1 MTYFFEKAYIIG
13 NGPSRK
19 DYDLNNLYDQCTF
32 GCNAVYRDY
41 ECSWLVAIDDKIIQE
56 IKQSSYP
63 QKQCIFPPEEERW
76 EPADF
81 IPDRRARS
89 NTGMNACIEAIRKG
103 YTELYLLGFD
113 FMISNRHYAEGNLYD
128 GTNGYEPETRAAYGD
143 TLNRVKYFE
152 WFANKNPEINF
163 YICLP
168 DHDFMSNN
176 DVHPLNAKNVRGIYY
191 NQLLT

>member
-1 MTYFFEKAYIIG
+1 MKAFIIG

-19 DYDLNNLYDQCTF
+19 DFDLNILNDQVTF
-32 GCNAVYRDY
+32 GCNALYRDY
-41 ECSWLVAIDDKIIQE
+41 NCTWLVAIDDKIMEE

-63 QKQCIFPPEEERW
+63 QQQCIFPPENERW
-76 EPADF
+76 EPANF

-89 NTGMNACIEAIRKG
+89 NAGMNACIEAIRMG
-103 YTELYLLGFD
+103 YKELYLLGFD
-113 FMISNRHYAEGNLYD
+113 FMIADPAYAVGNLYD
-128 GTNGYEPETRAAYGD
+128 GTNAYGLETRAIYGD

-152 WFANKNPEINF
+152 WFANNHLDITF
-163 YICLP
+163 YIVLP

-176 DVHPLNAKNVRGIYY
+176 DVHPLNAKNVRGTFY